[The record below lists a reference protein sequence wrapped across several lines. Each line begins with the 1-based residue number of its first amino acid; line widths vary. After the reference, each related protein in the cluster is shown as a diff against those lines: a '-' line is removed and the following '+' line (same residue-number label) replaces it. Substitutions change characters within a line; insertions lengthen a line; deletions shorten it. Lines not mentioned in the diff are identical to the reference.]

1 MELTN
6 SLHIH
11 ENGIRASTNQTYL
24 YLENY
29 VPQSQDNLVEYF
41 ENMQIS
47 LVSAKCIWQ
56 LLGSA
61 LASIA
66 RWSPLVAASLNF
78 LNCQISHVVHTTK
91 L

>member
-41 ENMQIS
+41 ENMQIIVWI
-47 LVSAKCIWQ
+47 LN
-56 LLGSA
+56 GSFC
-61 LASIA
+61 LKE
-66 RWSPLVAASLNF
+66 NKF
-78 LNCQISHVVHTTK
+78 G
-91 L
+91 

>member
-24 YLENY
+24 YLEND
-29 VPQSQDNLVEYF
+29 VSLPQSQDNLVESF
-41 ENMQIS
+41 ENMQIIVWI
-47 LVSAKCIWQ
+47 LN
-56 LLGSA
+56 GSFCLKENKFGECEMH
-61 LASIA
+61 LAIA
-66 RWSPLVAASLNF
+66 G
-78 LNCQISHVVHTTK
+78 ISSG